1 MSQFSG
7 IYSGNECTTYS
18 KVSTERI
25 TYEQGNNPDHLYY
38 ETFIQDRAYEDTK
51 WSILSLDLA
60 LGLIGGLVAL
70 IW

>member
-7 IYSGNECTTYS
+7 FHSGNDCTTYS

-25 TYEQGNNPDHLYY
+25 TYQNGSNPVSLYY
-38 ETFIQDRAYEDTK
+38 EIFAQDRAYEDTK

-60 LGLIGGLVAL
+60 FGLIGGLIAL